1 MSSILDVLRR
11 EMPSLTRTERMIALE
26 LMRSYPS
33 AGLETVAEFAR
44 RAGTSSPSILRFVAK
59 LKFRSYADFQ
69 SQLRAEVS
77 QVLQS
82 PLSRSSAMRGKE
94 SVAEDSFG
102 AAAVGNISRAVELLD
117 AVDMDAVVS
126 LVADE
131 RRPLFL
137 IGGRFSKAN
146 ALWTY
151 QLLRDIRGNIRLV
164 EEEPANYAH
173 SLLAINRT
181 SVLIAFD
188 YRRYQEDIVA
198 YAAAARQRRA
208 TLIAV
213 TDEWLSP
220 IAAQAAHVFT
230 TPVAAPSLFD
240 STIGSL
246 VQMEALI
253 ARTAEALGQKA
264 ATRIAAVEVERERFS
279 GDVPAK
285 AKPAKRKI

>member
-1 MSSILDVLRR
+1 MSSILDVLRH

-44 RAGTSSPSILRFVAK
+44 RAGTSSPSILRFIAK

-69 SQLRAEVS
+69 TQLRAEVAE
-77 QVLQS
+77 VLQS
-82 PLSRSSAMRGKE
+82 PLSRASALRATENGAE
-94 SVAEDSFG
+94 GSFGSVAI
-102 AAAVGNISRAVELLD
+102 ANISRAVELLD

-173 SLLAINRT
+173 SLLAMNRT
-181 SVLIAFD
+181 AVLIAFD
-188 YRRYQEDIVA
+188 YRRYQEDIIA

-220 IAAQAAHVFT
+220 IAAEATHVFT

-240 STIGSL
+240 CTIGSL
-246 VQMEALI
+246 VQMEAMV

-264 ATRIAAVEVERERFS
+264 ATRIAAVENERARFS
-279 GDVPAK
+279 RDAPALN
-285 AKPAKRKI
+285 KPANKQ